1 MLNPTYFEKKKNITL
16 VFRTISR
23 GQVPPVGEIKTGFQ
37 SYLTK
42 EVHKKMHSPAGLTVS
57 EAKVRIFA
65 LNMENT
71 YLLIK
76 SQHARVHFDLI
87 FATYF

>member
-1 MLNPTYFEKKKNITL
+1 MLNPTYFEKKNITL

-65 LNMENT
+65 LNIENT